1 MVDMDLGQD
10 MELAALLVDMDIR
23 RVPVDAID
31 PPPLTVEAV
40 VPGLDQLMKREDA
53 ISVDAQ
59 VSYFIWHEIVAQNI
73 VLSFKKTVWILR
85 ATLKAS

>member
-10 MELAALLVDMDIR
+10 MEPAVLLADMDIR
-23 RVPVDAID
+23 RGPVDATD

-40 VPGLDQLMKREDA
+40 VPGLDPLMKKEDA

-59 VSYFIWHEIVAQNI
+59 VSYFIWHES
-73 VLSFKKTVWILR
+73 LPKT
-85 ATLKAS
+85 